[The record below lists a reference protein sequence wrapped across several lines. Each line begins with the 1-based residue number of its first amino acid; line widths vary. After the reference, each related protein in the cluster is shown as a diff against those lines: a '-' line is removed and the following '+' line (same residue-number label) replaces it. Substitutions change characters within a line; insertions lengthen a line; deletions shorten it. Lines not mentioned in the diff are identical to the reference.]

1 MGKNMPAG
9 SLPLFSNLLDPK
21 LERHFT
27 PLCTEVPVTDIERL
41 RRDVNA
47 HLQVVRQALTA
58 NEFLDWSTAQRI
70 AEVVLR
76 LLDEYG
82 QHTDN
87 QRALIVGATRY
98 FVRDQDVEP
107 DLASLLGFDDD
118 VIVLNHVL
126 DSIGRSDWR
135 IELNG

>member
-1 MGKNMPAG
+1 MIAG
-9 SLPLFSNLLDPK
+9 SMPLFNNLLDPK

-41 RRDVNA
+41 RREVAA
-47 HLQVVRQALTA
+47 HLQIIRQALTV
-58 NEFLDWSTAQRI
+58 NEFLDWPTAQRI

-76 LLDEYG
+76 LLDEYD
-82 QHTDN
+82 QHLDG

-98 FVRDQDVEP
+98 FVRDHDVEP

-126 DSIGRSDWR
+126 DSIGHSDWR